1 MSGTGP
7 RSFDAACRILASRR
21 RKWRKTEKKRQKRA
35 RKAEE
40 GAGRRPILAGQ
51 VLVSSTLDLDELGYE
66 GSVTKSLM
74 IGGCNSSR
82 CSMVGAVVAAMQGGD
97 TIPAAWIEAT
107 NRGADFVAA
116 SEKIA

>member
-1 MSGTGP
+1 MSFLLGWL
-7 RSFDAACRILASRR
+7 AATPSTSHSQVHVRGIWRR
-21 RKWRKTEKKRQKRA
+21 CTPEEYKKDSPNW
-35 RKAEE
+35 ET
-40 GAGRRPILAGQ
+40 
-51 VLVSSTLDLDELGYE
+51 VLDLDELGYE

-107 NRGADFVAA
+107 NRGAEFVAA
-116 SEKIA
+116 SERLA

>member
-1 MSGTGP
+1 MPDS
-7 RSFDAACRILASRR
+7 CVE
-21 RKWRKTEKKRQKRA
+21 TEKTAKNGEKSVKNGR
-35 RKAEE
+35 ET
-40 GAGRRPILAGQ
+40 AGEKECNRRPILAGQ

-107 NRGADFVAA
+107 NRGAEFVAA

>member
-1 MSGTGP
+1 MPDS
-7 RSFDAACRILASRR
+7 CVE
-21 RKWRKTEKKRQKRA
+21 TEKTAKNGEKSVKNGR
-35 RKAEE
+35 ET
-40 GAGRRPILAGQ
+40 AGEKERNRRPILAGQ